1 MQQFPDFLILTKNFV
16 IPLETK
22 FSTKNNRNELPKW
35 NSNIPK
41 SNSLYLFASTTK
53 ENPIMF
59 LGSDYISNEIHN
71 IFLDYFENFNEKDQ
85 IDNLKKKTDLL
96 NNKYNPF
103 GLYPKIRT
111 DFLKRNDF
119 VFGNDEKLNI
129 FDFAKKN
136 EMKRKCN

>member
-1 MQQFPDFLILTKNFV
+1 M
-16 IPLETK
+16 
-22 FSTKNNRNELPKW
+22 PKW

-59 LGSDYISNEIHN
+59 LGSDYISNEVHN

-85 IDNLKKKTDLL
+85 IDSLKKKTNLL

-129 FDFAKKN
+129 FDFAKKMKWN
-136 EMKRKCN
+136 ENVISFLEGLLNEK

>member
-1 MQQFPDFLILTKNFV
+1 
-16 IPLETK
+16 
-22 FSTKNNRNELPKW
+22 
-35 NSNIPK
+35 
-41 SNSLYLFASTTK
+41 
-53 ENPIMF
+53 MF
-59 LGSDYISNEIHN
+59 LGSDYISNEVHN

-85 IDNLKKKTDLL
+85 IDSLKKKTNLL

-129 FDFAKKN
+129 FDFAKK
-136 EMKRKCN
+136 MK

>member
-1 MQQFPDFLILTKNFV
+1 M
-16 IPLETK
+16 ETK
-22 FSTKNNRNELPKW
+22 FFTKNNKNELPKW

-41 SNSLYLFASTTK
+41 SNSLYLFVSASK

-59 LGSDYISNEIHN
+59 LGSDYISNEVHN
-71 IFLDYFENFNEKDQ
+71 IFINYFENFNEKMQ
-85 IDNLKKKTDLL
+85 IDILKEKTKLL

-103 GLYPKIRT
+103 GLYPKIKM

-129 FDFAKKN
+129 FDFAAKMKWKENVIIFLQGLLN
-136 EMKRKCN
+136 EK